1 MKLLYH
7 DHIRY
12 LGMRI
17 AVRVKPGAY
26 RDRLWRDDEGL
37 VAHIR
42 ARPVDGEA
50 NAYLLRYLAGCLRVA
65 PSLVRLVR
73 GRTSTVKMIDVAA
86 PEADLRPM
94 LSALEPP
101 PQAGLFDEQ

>member
-1 MKLLYH
+1 
-7 DHIRY
+7 
-12 LGMRI
+12 MRI
-17 AVRVKPGAY
+17 AVKVKPGAY
-26 RDRLWRDDEGL
+26 RDRLWRDDDGL

-65 PSLVRLVR
+65 PSLVRLVK
-73 GRTSTVKMIDVAA
+73 GRTAQIKIIEVAA

-94 LSALEPP
+94 LSSLGPP